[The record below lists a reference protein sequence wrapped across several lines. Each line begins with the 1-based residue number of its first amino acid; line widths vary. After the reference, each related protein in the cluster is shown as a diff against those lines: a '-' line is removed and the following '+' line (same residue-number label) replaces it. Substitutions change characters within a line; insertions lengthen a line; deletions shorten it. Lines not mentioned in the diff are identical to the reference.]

1 MNIILVDDHPLFRQ
15 AMAATINSVRSG
27 IEVDQCETLA
37 TARRKLETESEIA
50 LVLLDLKLPDSQGI
64 AGLLSLKAHFPSVP
78 IVIVSAND
86 SSDTV
91 ETAIACGAAGFISK
105 SAGVDELSAAIEA
118 LINGESWFPQT
129 AGAGSRRELS
139 ATQVH
144 ILNGVHRG
152 MMNKQ
157 IAYELGLSEATVKYH
172 LTSIFRI
179 MGVHTR
185 AQLVALSQ
193 SID

>member
-78 IVIVSAND
+78 IAIVSAND

-129 AGAGSRRELS
+129 AGVGSLRELS